1 MTCKLAYDITGL
13 MSREYDVLGDTN
25 TQTDTYRQNLSSSSE
40 LKPSTKVLVV
50 GTVVA
55 VLTAPPTITFAE
67 SYHQAQK
74 YSQGHKLIIP
84 GGHRGWKGTVAGIN
98 GEELNLSWD
107 GVFAANEHERKYQI
121 PYETSEYG
129 YQSKVGE
136 RKVMIA
142 RTRSELE
149 AIKNL
154 TGTEISDPELE
165 RLWWGSVA
173 FIYAFGGEFSTGGFG
188 VKIKGL
194 EKEDKTTVITVQ
206 IGTPQQENLRTHGFS
221 RPFEGGFVQK
231 SAVEGGVKVRWIYE
245 EIVVDEEIIV
255 DTVFQSPNG
264 IHKGEKFGYELARTN
279 NQWLQLKKELPLPE
293 GVPDFAGGTRLIL
306 LSPEAPDERTH
317 TSIAE
322 IVKMS
327 TRTEVRL
334 KRETAQVGAA
344 VFNKWVQIVD
354 TPELTEVHWIEPL
367 TETFEIIKKNP

>member
-1 MTCKLAYDITGL
+1 M
-13 MSREYDVLGDTN
+13 
-25 TQTDTYRQNLSSSSE
+25 RQEVFPNRLSSSPDSLKIDKKAANAVFALSLLFLLTSNPSSVSAEE
-40 LKPSTKVLVV
+40 LQNTTK
-50 GTVVA
+50 
-55 VLTAPPTITFAE
+55 IN
-67 SYHQAQK
+67 
-74 YSQGHKLIIP
+74 SQRHRIIHP
-84 GGHRGWKGTVAGIN
+84 VELDGWKGTVTGVN
-98 GEELNLSWD
+98 GEEFRLSGEED
-107 GVFAANEHERKYQI
+107 FTAIERKYQI

-129 YQSKVGE
+129 YQSKVRE

-149 AIKNL
+149 VIKSL
-154 TGTEISDPELE
+154 TGTEISEQDEE

-173 FIYAFGGEFSTGGFG
+173 FVYGFGGEFSTGGFG

-206 IGTPQQENLRTHGFS
+206 IGTPRQENLKTHGFS

-231 SAVEGGVKVRWIYE
+231 SAVEGGTKVRWMYEGIVVAE
-245 EIVVDEEIIV
+245 EIVV

-293 GVPDFAGGTRLIL
+293 GVPDFVPGTTRLIL
-306 LSPEAPDERTH
+306 LSPEAFDERTH

-334 KRETAQVGAA
+334 RRETAQMGAQRL
-344 VFNKWVQIVD
+344 NKWVQIVD
-354 TPELTEVHWIEPL
+354 APKLNEVHWVEP
-367 TETFEIIKKNP
+367 TKPVETIIILK